1 MTMLVPSD
9 NSIYYTEF
17 WLILLHQLADIDRL
31 FCPNSVQPQIW
42 FAQSVQRFVSGDT
55 MEPMTNTTQVPT
67 PSAPDISSV
76 PASVRRR
83 LIAVLFAGQSLFSA
97 AQIVT
102 FGILPIVVVQLGR
115 TEAVAGLPAT
125 LTLIGRAVAAFPVGW
140 LMDKLGGRF
149 GLSTGFLLCTV
160 GSVLSALAIGWESL
174 FWLLFGVLI
183 AGMGRGIGEQARFA
197 AAEVESADR
206 RAKAIGLI
214 VFAST
219 IGAIVGPRLLAP
231 SEQLAVHFG
240 LMGEMGPFLV
250 GALLFYL
257 SFMSTALLLRP
268 DPMLVGR
275 ALEAEIPK
283 VEGEDNSEVR
293 PMRTIFAD
301 WNVRLALVAIT
312 VGQLVMTTIM
322 VITPLHM
329 SKINYTVDDIGW
341 VLMAHTLGMFGLA
354 SLTGWLIDKTT
365 PVLMIGVGSLVLV
378 TSALLTPVAS
388 NLWMLA
394 FALFLLGLG
403 WNFCFVAGSA
413 LLSAALKPAER
424 GRVQGAS
431 ETLVSFAS
439 GIGSLSVG
447 ALFTY
452 GGIIGISGGGLFF
465 ALLLI
470 GFMVWT
476 LRLRPRTVAVGGD

>member
-1 MTMLVPSD
+1 
-9 NSIYYTEF
+9 
-17 WLILLHQLADIDRL
+17 
-31 FCPNSVQPQIW
+31 
-42 FAQSVQRFVSGDT
+42 
-55 MEPMTNTTQVPT
+55 MTNSLQVTPPDPPPADSTQDATVEVNPAIAA
-67 PSAPDISSV
+67 SAASSI
-76 PASVRRR
+76 PAGVRRR
-83 LIAVLFAGQSLFSA
+83 LVKVLFAGQSLFSA

-102 FGILPIVVVQLGR
+102 FGILPIAVVQLAG

-125 LTLIGRAVAAFPVGW
+125 LTLIGRAIAAYPVGW
-140 LMDKLGGRF
+140 LMDKLGRRF
-149 GLSTGFLLCTV
+149 GLSLGFLLCTV
-160 GSVLSALAIGWESL
+160 GSIVSALGIGWESL
-174 FWLLFGVLI
+174 LGLLFGVLV

-197 AAEVESADR
+197 AAEVETADR

-231 SEQLAVHFG
+231 SETLAVNFG
-240 LMGEMGPFLV
+240 LTGAMGPFLV
-250 GALLFYL
+250 GAGLFYL
-257 SFMSTALLLRP
+257 AFMSTVLFLRP

-275 ALEAEIPK
+275 SLEAESPTHT
-283 VEGEDNSEVR
+283 EESTDVR

-301 WNVRLALVAIT
+301 WNVRLALISIT

-329 SKINYTVDDIGW
+329 SKHGYTVDDIGW

-354 SLTGWLIDKTT
+354 SVTGWLIDRTSST
-365 PVLMIGVGSLVLV
+365 LMIGVGALVLV
-378 TSALLTPVAS
+378 ISALLTPMAGNIITLS
-388 NLWMLA
+388 A
-394 FALFLLGLG
+394 ALFLLGLG

-431 ETLVSFAS
+431 ETLVSLAS

-452 GGIIGISGGGLFF
+452 GGIVGISGGGLFF

-470 GFMVWT
+470 GTMLYIT
-476 LRLRPRTVAVGGD
+476 RLRPHAVVVSTD

>member
-1 MTMLVPSD
+1 LVS
-9 NSIYYTEF
+9 
-17 WLILLHQLADIDRL
+17 
-31 FCPNSVQPQIW
+31 
-42 FAQSVQRFVSGDT
+42 
-55 MEPMTNTTQVPT
+55 
-67 PSAPDISSV
+67 
-76 PASVRRR
+76 
-83 LIAVLFAGQSLFSA
+83 VLFAGQSFFSA

-125 LTLIGRAVAAFPVGW
+125 ITLIGRAIAAFPVGW
-140 LMDKLGGRF
+140 LMDKLGRRF
-149 GLSTGFLLCTV
+149 GLSVGFLLCTV
-160 GSVLSALAIGWESL
+160 GSILSALAIGWESL
-174 FWLLFGVLI
+174 FGLLLGVLI

-206 RAKAIGLI
+206 RAKAIGLV

-231 SEQLAVHFG
+231 SEQLALRFG

-250 GALLFYL
+250 GAFLFYL
-257 SFMSTALLLRP
+257 AFMSTVLLLRP

-275 ALEAEIPK
+275 ALEAERPK
-283 VEGEDNSEVR
+283 AEDETEEVR

-301 WNVRLALVAIT
+301 WNVRLALISIT

-329 SKINYTVDDIGW
+329 SKGGYTVDDIGW

-354 SLTGWLIDKTT
+354 GVTGWLIDKST
-365 PVLMIGVGSLVLV
+365 PTLMIGAGAMVLIV
-378 TSALLTPVAS
+378 SAVMTPLAA
-388 NLWMLA
+388 NLWLLSA
-394 FALFLLGLG
+394 ALFLLGLG

-413 LLSAALKPAER
+413 LLSAALRAAER

-431 ETLVSFAS
+431 ETLVSLAS

-452 GGIIGISGGGLFF
+452 GGIVGISGGGLLF
-465 ALLLI
+465 ALLLVAAMLWI
-470 GFMVWT
+470 VRM
-476 LRLRPRTVAVGGD
+476 RPRPLVVSGD